1 VVHYWLRRPGH
12 EVRLEFLDASG
23 KLIRSYTSRQDSA
36 TAADSV
42 TRANKARSRIDSLR
56 AAGVPV
62 DSAERMVGRTADPAG
77 AGPQPL
83 PDEDEDGPIRVPP
96 PPRAPNKAGIN
107 SFSWNMRY
115 PDASSFEGLIMWA
128 AGTQGPTA
136 PPGTYR
142 VRLLVDGAPVG
153 TESFALRKDPR
164 TKATQ
169 ADLDAQFAFLTQVR
183 DRTTQAND
191 AVKTIRYV
199 RAQLADREGKLSGTA
214 QSQLRALADPLR
226 TELASVED
234 SIYQTKNRSGQD
246 PLNYPIRLNN
256 KIAALAGV
264 AASAEARPTE
274 QTTVVFRDLSARLD
288 VELTRMHR
296 ALDGTLPKINS
307 VLRSAGQPEIVPRPT
322 EMPAKAEVVMEE

>member
-1 VVHYWLRRPGH
+1 
-12 EVRLEFLDASG
+12 
-23 KLIRSYTSRQDSA
+23 
-36 TAADSV
+36 
-42 TRANKARSRIDSLR
+42 
-56 AAGVPV
+56 
-62 DSAERMVGRTADPAG
+62 MVGRTADPAG

-322 EMPAKAEVVMEE
+322 DMPVKAEIVMEN